1 MRGADQEEVLRPK
14 RLRERRTKRANP
26 LTRSQRVRV
35 AKKIITENRTVVAE
49 PSVDVEGSIHNML
62 DWLEWRIK
70 GERWFRYAGSKEG
83 ILDRRRV
90 LNWLRRGTVVLRN
103 LKMWPPGLEK
113 FRADVEHWVAV
124 YEAEL
129 KRPARKPK
137 PSAIDKQLAAEA
149 AVHLCDE
156 FGIEPSTTKAGPY
169 CRLTAVLYG
178 DEQADLQKQCQR
190 VLSGDWSTFFTR
202 NSAKPGR

>member
-1 MRGADQEEVLRPK
+1 MFRG
-14 RLRERRTKRANP
+14 
-26 LTRSQRVRV
+26 
-35 AKKIITENRTVVAE
+35 AKKILERQGSAATGA
-49 PSVDVEGSIHNML
+49 SASVEGSIHNML
-62 DWLEWRIK
+62 DWLEWMLK
-70 GERWFRYAGSKEG
+70 GERWFRYAGSKEDR
-83 ILDRRRV
+83 LDRRRV
-90 LNWLRRGTVVLRN
+90 FNSLRRLTPLLRN
-103 LKMWPPGLEK
+103 LKMWPLGLEK

-137 PSAIDKQLAAEA
+137 PSAMDNQLAAEA

-169 CRLTAVLYG
+169 CRLAAVLYG
-178 DEQADLQKQCQR
+178 DGQADLQKQCQR
-190 VLSGDWSTFFTR
+190 VLGGDWSTFFAR